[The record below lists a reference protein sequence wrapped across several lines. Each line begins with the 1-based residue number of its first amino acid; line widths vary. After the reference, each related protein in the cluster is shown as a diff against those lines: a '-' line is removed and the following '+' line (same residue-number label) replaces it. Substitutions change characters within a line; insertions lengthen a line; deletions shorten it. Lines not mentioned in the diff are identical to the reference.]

1 VNVIP
6 KYLCAAVVALAACT
20 LQAAAAEKPQV
31 VNMEGEPVQSVLWV
45 GNSFFYYNNGIH
57 SMVSGLSAAAGK
69 EHRIRN
75 VMATIGGS
83 GIDWHD
89 VDSYLRPDSHMGSY
103 SFVGENEIVFRKPGR
118 QFDTMVVMD
127 CSQCPIHP
135 QLGKVFHEYA
145 KKDSDIARKYG
156 VRPVFFMSWAYKD
169 KPEMTA
175 QLADAYTRE
184 ANANGALVI
193 PAGIAY
199 AKAIERRPDLEFYQ
213 PDKRHPTRIGTY
225 LAACTSYAALTGNS
239 PVGNSYTAGLD
250 REMATFLQA
259 AAWDAVREFHGERT
273 EAAPAH

>member
-1 VNVIP
+1 MR
-6 KYLCAAVVALAACT
+6 AAMAALAACT
-20 LQAAAAEKPQV
+20 LQAMAAEKPQV
-31 VNMEGEPVQSVLWV
+31 LRMDGEPVQSVLWV

-89 VDSYLRPDSHMGSY
+89 VDSYLKPDSRMGSY

-145 KKDSDIARKYG
+145 KKDADTARKYG

-175 QLADAYTRE
+175 ELSDAYTRE
-184 ANANGALVI
+184 ANANGAMVI

-225 LAACTSYAALTGNS
+225 LAACTSFAALTGVS
-239 PVGNSYTAGLD
+239 PVGNTYTAGLD
-250 REMATFLQA
+250 HDLAAFLQS
-259 AAWDAVREFHGERT
+259 AAWDAVREYRGER
-273 EAAPAH
+273 EAAAAAR

>member
-1 VNVIP
+1 
-6 KYLCAAVVALAACT
+6 
-20 LQAAAAEKPQV
+20 
-31 VNMEGEPVQSVLWV
+31 
-45 GNSFFYYNNGIH
+45 
-57 SMVSGLSAAAGK
+57 
-69 EHRIRN
+69 
-75 VMATIGGS
+75 
-83 GIDWHD
+83 
-89 VDSYLRPDSHMGSY
+89 
-103 SFVGENEIVFRKPGR
+103 
-118 QFDTMVVMD
+118 VVMD

-156 VRPVFFMSWAYKD
+156 VRPVFFMSWAYKG

-213 PDKRHPTRIGTY
+213 PDKRHPARIGTY
-225 LAACTSYAALTGNS
+225 LAACTAFAALSGTS

-250 REMATFLQA
+250 PEMAAFLQT
-259 AAWDAVREFHGERT
+259 AAWDAVREFYGERT
-273 EAAPAH
+273 EAVPAR